1 MAKLTVKQHK
11 DINNKCKNGFVL
23 DLNWFGIWGEKQL
36 RKNITIDDYTVI
48 DAYIKFGKIYAGR
61 WSDKVVAVQ
70 PEIEIRIMTRNDP
83 ENPMYT
89 VHNLVEENRK
99 LLEWIQKILDT
110 FGTCDSRERHIQI
123 PVYKREI
130 VPFSDNI
137 MPFGEMKREY
147 VEIPAITI
155 VKMR

>member
-1 MAKLTVKQHK
+1 MDIFNRRKVRALEIEK
-11 DINNKCKNGFVL
+11 DAIERDNAIL
-23 DLNWFGIWGEKQL
+23 
-36 RKNITIDDYTVI
+36 
-48 DAYIKFGKIYAGR
+48 
-61 WSDKVVAVQ
+61 SDKNSYL
-70 PEIEIRIMTRNDP
+70 EEHIIRLEKELDKKGTNA
-83 ENPMYT
+83 
-89 VHNLVEENRK
+89 NLVEENRK